1 MKLGLIE
8 TTALASLLLFLG
20 YRARAVVP
28 LLHRLNI
35 PAPVIGGLA
44 MSVVVLVH
52 RQWAAVPIEFDTTLQ
67 RPLMIAF
74 FTSIGFGA
82 SYRLLRAGGPQVLT
96 FLLACSVG
104 AILQILLGAA
114 VAMAFGLPPLFG
126 SLTGAVTLTGGPATG
141 MAFAPLFEEAG
152 IAGAG
157 PIALAN
163 AMAGIVIGS
172 VFGAP
177 LATLLIERRGLRAS
191 EAADRESLQ
200 PVATAHVSEENSAG
214 DPAAGDPIYVALKSV
229 TLILAAMWLGS
240 GISQFIESLGVTM
253 PAYIGAL
260 IIGAVLRNL
269 DDTTGWLRLPIRSI
283 DTLGAVT
290 LSMFLA
296 MALMSLNL
304 LELAGLALP
313 LLVNLALQT
322 ILVAL
327 ICLGPLFKLMG
338 RDYDAAVMSAGFA
351 GVMMGTTANAMAV
364 MRSVVERYGGAA
376 RAFLVVPVVGGFF
389 LDFTNALII
398 TLSINVLR

>member
-20 YRARAVVP
+20 YRARGVIP
-28 LLHRLNI
+28 LLNRLNI

-52 RQWAAVPIEFDTTLQ
+52 RQWAAAPIEFDTTLQ

-82 SYRLLRAGGPQVLT
+82 SYRLLREGGPQVLW
-96 FLLACSVG
+96 FLLACTVG
-104 AILQILLGAA
+104 AILQIVLGAA
-114 VAMAFGLPPLFG
+114 VAMAFGLPALFG

-152 IAGAG
+152 IAGAA

-163 AMAGIVIGS
+163 AMAGIVLGS
-172 VFGAP
+172 VLGAP

-191 EAADRESLQ
+191 GASDREPSQ
-200 PVATAHVSEENSAG
+200 PVATAHVATENLPR
-214 DPAAGDPIYVALKSV
+214 DPVYVALKSV

-260 IIGAVLRNL
+260 IVGAVLRNL
-269 DDTTGWLRLPIRSI
+269 DDATGWLGLPIRSI

-322 ILVAL
+322 ILVGL

>member
-1 MKLGLIE
+1 
-8 TTALASLLLFLG
+8 
-20 YRARAVVP
+20 
-28 LLHRLNI
+28 
-35 PAPVIGGLA
+35 
-44 MSVVVLVH
+44 
-52 RQWAAVPIEFDTTLQ
+52 
-67 RPLMIAF
+67 
-74 FTSIGFGA
+74 
-82 SYRLLRAGGPQVLT
+82 
-96 FLLACSVG
+96 
-104 AILQILLGAA
+104 
-114 VAMAFGLPPLFG
+114 MAFGLPPLFG

-152 IAGAG
+152 VTGAG

-163 AMAGIVIGS
+163 AMAGIVLGS
-172 VFGAP
+172 VVGAP

-191 EAADRESLQ
+191 EASDRESSQ
-200 PVATAHVSEENSAG
+200 PVATAHVAQENLPL
-214 DPAAGDPIYVALKSV
+214 DPVYVALKSV

-260 IIGAVLRNL
+260 IVGATLRNL
-269 DDTTGWLRLPIRSI
+269 DDATGWLRLPMRSI

-290 LSMFLA
+290 LSLFLA

-322 ILVAL
+322 MLVAV

-364 MRSVVERYGGAA
+364 MRSVVERYGGGA